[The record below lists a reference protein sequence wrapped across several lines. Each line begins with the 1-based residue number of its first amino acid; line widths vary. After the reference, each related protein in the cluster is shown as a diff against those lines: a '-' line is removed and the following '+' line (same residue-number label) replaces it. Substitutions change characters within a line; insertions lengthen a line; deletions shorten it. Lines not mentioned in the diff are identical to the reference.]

1 VKTTFPD
8 KSNGNAKANPA
19 LCTSICCVK
28 DKKEEKKKRTPED
41 FNALM
46 TSKVIYKIQC
56 KRIGY
61 P

>member
-1 VKTTFPD
+1 MLKLILLYVPPSAASK
-8 KSNGNAKANPA
+8 
-19 LCTSICCVK
+19 I
-28 DKKEEKKKRTPED
+28 KKKKKKRTPED

-61 P
+61 PQFTMCHALLFH

>member
-1 VKTTFPD
+1 MEMLKLILLYVPPSAVSK
-8 KSNGNAKANPA
+8 
-19 LCTSICCVK
+19 I
-28 DKKEEKKKRTPED
+28 KKKKKKKRTPED

>member
-1 VKTTFPD
+1 MEMLKLILFYVPPSAVSKI
-8 KSNGNAKANPA
+8 K
-19 LCTSICCVK
+19 
-28 DKKEEKKKRTPED
+28 KKKRTPED